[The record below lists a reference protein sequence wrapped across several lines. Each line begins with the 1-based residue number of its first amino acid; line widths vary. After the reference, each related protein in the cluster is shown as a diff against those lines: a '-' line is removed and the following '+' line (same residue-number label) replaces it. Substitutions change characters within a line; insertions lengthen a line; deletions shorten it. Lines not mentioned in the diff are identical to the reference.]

1 MADQLDS
8 QLSDGS
14 VSEKERKVIIDDDQL
29 KAAEVVSAEAAE
41 AAEGAEAGPS
51 KCARR
56 VVLGKKNE
64 MNSGE
69 GGGGGRVKLSPDS
82 KYTTSFRRTK
92 SCNDAYLKGKKTE
105 KEIKIGEVV
114 PPIHSNPYN
123 CAIAE
128 SYISVVRRILIA
140 GRETVTN
147 DILVGDSTV
156 MTTSANKYADAG
168 GHKEVFG
175 FPKIPPHRGSLD
187 LHLVKDTSST
197 SRSTSNMTNSGPLH
211 IFPSYGGSL
220 RHGWGRGCG
229 EGLDIVGEEDA
240 DKVACLLQ
248 GEEDR
253 GPSFKD
259 GPIFDFSFLPDE
271 RQQLENILNNLS
283 EEESKVMIDQ
293 LKERKAIIDQLEIHF
308 KTYRERL
315 FMQAAKENL
324 LLEQILAGR
333 NRKITSYKRF

>member
-1 MADQLDS
+1 M
-8 QLSDGS
+8 
-14 VSEKERKVIIDDDQL
+14 IDDDQL
-29 KAAEVVSAEAAE
+29 KAAELVSP
-41 AAEGAEAGPS
+41 AEGAEARPS

-56 VVLGKKNE
+56 VVMGRKNE
-64 MNSGE
+64 INSGE
-69 GGGGGRVKLSPDS
+69 GGGGRRVKLSSDS

-92 SCNDAYLKGKKTE
+92 SEGDCGRAAERVYLKGKKAE

-123 CAIAE
+123 CPIAE

-140 GRETVTN
+140 GKETVTN
-147 DILVGDSTV
+147 DILVCDSTV
-156 MTTSANKYADAG
+156 IMTTSANKYVDAG

-175 FPKIPPHRGSLD
+175 FPKIPPHRGPVD

-197 SRSTSNMTNSGPLH
+197 SLSTSNMTNSDPLH

-220 RHGWGRGCG
+220 RHGRGRGCG
-229 EGLDIVGEEDA
+229 ESLDIIEDP
-240 DKVACLLQ
+240 
-248 GEEDR
+248 EDR

>member
-1 MADQLDS
+1 M
-8 QLSDGS
+8 
-14 VSEKERKVIIDDDQL
+14 IDDDQL
-29 KAAEVVSAEAAE
+29 KAAEVVSAEAAG

-51 KCARR
+51 KIARR
-56 VVLGKKNE
+56 VVMGRKNE
-64 MNSGE
+64 MNCGE
-69 GGGGGRVKLSPDS
+69 GGGGGRVKLSSDS

-92 SCNDAYLKGKKTE
+92 SCNDDTFQRTKSEGDCGRAAERVYLKGKKAE

-123 CAIAE
+123 CPIAE

-147 DILVGDSTV
+147 DILVDDSTV
-156 MTTSANKYADAG
+156 MTTSANKYVDAG

-175 FPKIPPHRGSLD
+175 FPKIPPHRVPVD
-187 LHLVKDTSST
+187 LHLVKDTSSR

-220 RHGWGRGCG
+220 RHGRGRGCG
-229 EGLDIVGEEDA
+229 EGLDIIGDP
-240 DKVACLLQ
+240 
-248 GEEDR
+248 EDR
-253 GPSFKD
+253 TPSFQD

-271 RQQLENILNNLS
+271 RQQLEKILNNLS

-293 LKERKAIIDQLEIHF
+293 LKERKAMIDELEIHF

-333 NRKITSYKRF
+333 NRKMTSYKRF

>member
-1 MADQLDS
+1 M
-8 QLSDGS
+8 G
-14 VSEKERKVIIDDDQL
+14 R
-29 KAAEVVSAEAAE
+29 
-41 AAEGAEAGPS
+41 
-51 KCARR
+51 
-56 VVLGKKNE
+56 KNE

-69 GGGGGRVKLSPDS
+69 GGGGRRVKLSSDS

-92 SCNDAYLKGKKTE
+92 SEGDCGRAAERVYLKGKKAE

-123 CAIAE
+123 CPIAE

-140 GRETVTN
+140 GRETLTN
-147 DILVGDSTV
+147 DILVCDSTV
-156 MTTSANKYADAG
+156 IMTTSANKYADAG

-175 FPKIPPHRGSLD
+175 FPKIPPHRGPVD

-197 SRSTSNMTNSGPLH
+197 SRS
-211 IFPSYGGSL
+211 
-220 RHGWGRGCG
+220 
-229 EGLDIVGEEDA
+229 IVDPED
-240 DKVACLLQ
+240 K
-248 GEEDR
+248 

-259 GPIFDFSFLPDE
+259 GPIFDISFLPDE
-271 RQQLENILNNLS
+271 RQQLEKILNNLS
-283 EEESKVMIDQ
+283 EEERKVMIDQ